1 MLGEHRSAG
10 DHQAIDPLLR
20 RGSHGGF
27 EIRRGAYFEWE
38 QLHFERASHCL
49 HRLGQA
55 EGTDSRIPEEGD
67 PRRARRSFP
76 QQLQL
81 FSSYFFWSGRQT
93 RDVAARARE
102 ALDEPSGDRI
112 TGGGHHHDRDR
123 RGRLSGGLKRC
134 RPPGRKNDIHRQ
146 VDEFR
151 RQTRKSL
158 EPILGKSTLD
168 DDILTLDPA
177 ELAKPPEKGAGDVR
191 GRGGTRTWRQNSDP
205 RNLCRPL
212 PLGGERRDEEAASQ
226 HAEERSSVH
235 YRALTWPRRLGG
247 TGQAASS
254 DLTTAGSPAG
264 VTAAGELRQ
273 RR

>member
-1 MLGEHRSAG
+1 MKPPASGKTLQIEIPGSRFFVRRSASCFECWVNIG
-10 DHQAIDPLLR
+10 VPATIRPL
-20 RGSHGGF
+20 
-27 EIRRGAYFEWE
+27 
-38 QLHFERASHCL
+38 
-49 HRLGQA
+49 
-55 EGTDSRIPEEGD
+55 T
-67 PRRARRSFP
+67 RSF
-76 QQLQL
+76 
-81 FSSYFFWSGRQT
+81 
-93 RDVAARARE
+93 VAAATAASKSAGARE

-254 DLTTAGSPAG
+254 DLTTAG
-264 VTAAGELRQ
+264 
-273 RR
+273 